1 MNNALESHI
10 VWHELSEVP
19 CMNQLQDA
27 GVISDNCVLAND
39 VCYLDCNNAIAFLK
53 EQHANRIYAKPTDPP
68 QAHPGRSA
76 PDRSGCDFVGRS

>member
-1 MNNALESHI
+1 MNNALEYYI
-10 VWHELSEVP
+10 AQHELSESD

-53 EQHANRIYAKPTDPP
+53 EQHANRIYAKPTDP
-68 QAHPGRSA
+68 A
-76 PDRSGCDFVGRS
+76 